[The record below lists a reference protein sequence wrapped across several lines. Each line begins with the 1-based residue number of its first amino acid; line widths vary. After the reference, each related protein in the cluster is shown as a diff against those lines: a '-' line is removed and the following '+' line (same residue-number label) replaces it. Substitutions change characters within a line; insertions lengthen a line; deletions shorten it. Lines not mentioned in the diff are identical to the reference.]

1 MDKKFILESNFTKN
15 TIIKAAMCLL
25 FLVLI
30 PATGI
35 KPVHCTGAGMADG
48 SINNITSNNTSDNV
62 FTSGEGI
69 VYKAIE
75 GTNKCQ
81 VVSYTGNSGNVIIP
95 DEYNGYTVTAVAGG
109 SFRGNE
115 IITSIVIGSNIE
127 SIGSG
132 AFSYC
137 GYLKSVEFK
146 SNQIK
151 AIPANCFEACASLKK
166 IELPG
171 SVKKAGSRA
180 FAFCTSMYQII
191 IPGQV
196 TSFGKE
202 VFYGCNKNRLTVVA
216 ETGSKAE
223 KTAKKYGLLVTGTS
237 QTVLSS
243 NSLID
248 IEGAQ
253 DKIYVYSAP
262 SKIKWKSLDPGT
274 AKVDQN
280 GRVKTLK
287 AGKAVITAKTAGM
300 ELKCKVKV
308 YKRNKKNCLKVIY
321 SKYVRKEMTDYE
333 KVYAAHAWLVQNVKY
348 DKTLYKTGTVP
359 AISHTAEG
367 ALDRGIAVCDGY
379 TKAFIIIMG
388 HYGIKSQMVTGD
400 AHAWNIVKIKNKWY
414 HVDCTY
420 DDPIVNGSFN
430 NRNVFLDFF
439 LKTDKEMKI
448 THIWDYNAYPKC
460 NSKKADKSY
469 RTE

>member
-1 MDKKFILESNFTKN
+1 
-15 TIIKAAMCLL
+15 MCLL

-48 SINNITSNNTSDNV
+48 SINNIASNNTSDNV

-171 SVKKAGSRA
+171 SVKKQAAGHSLSVLP
-180 FAFCTSMYQII
+180 CT
-191 IPGQV
+191 
-196 TSFGKE
+196 
-202 VFYGCNKNRLTVVA
+202 R
-216 ETGSKAE
+216 
-223 KTAKKYGLLVTGTS
+223 
-237 QTVLSS
+237 
-243 NSLID
+243 
-248 IEGAQ
+248 
-253 DKIYVYSAP
+253 
-262 SKIKWKSLDPGT
+262 
-274 AKVDQN
+274 
-280 GRVKTLK
+280 
-287 AGKAVITAKTAGM
+287 
-300 ELKCKVKV
+300 
-308 YKRNKKNCLKVIY
+308 
-321 SKYVRKEMTDYE
+321 
-333 KVYAAHAWLVQNVKY
+333 
-348 DKTLYKTGTVP
+348 
-359 AISHTAEG
+359 
-367 ALDRGIAVCDGY
+367 
-379 TKAFIIIMG
+379 
-388 HYGIKSQMVTGD
+388 
-400 AHAWNIVKIKNKWY
+400 
-414 HVDCTY
+414 
-420 DDPIVNGSFN
+420 
-430 NRNVFLDFF
+430 
-439 LKTDKEMKI
+439 
-448 THIWDYNAYPKC
+448 
-460 NSKKADKSY
+460 
-469 RTE
+469 